1 MTLNTLNE
9 HAQRELTRLSES
21 LERVLR
27 AFSQVRVTA
36 QPELIESVESRVTC
50 GIAFLDDRLGREFW
64 LERIDVTTLDVWSIS
79 DCVVCQ
85 VTGLSYSDGL
95 QVLGAPGSYGTLTRA
110 RWADAHGFSDDVSDD
125 GIHRYS
131 ELTTAWSTRVRQLRA
146 ETDSVRI
153 TK

>member
-36 QPELIESVESRVTC
+36 QPELTESVESRVTR

-110 RWADAHGFSDDVSDD
+110 RWADAHGFSDDVSND

-146 ETDSVRI
+146 EADSVRI